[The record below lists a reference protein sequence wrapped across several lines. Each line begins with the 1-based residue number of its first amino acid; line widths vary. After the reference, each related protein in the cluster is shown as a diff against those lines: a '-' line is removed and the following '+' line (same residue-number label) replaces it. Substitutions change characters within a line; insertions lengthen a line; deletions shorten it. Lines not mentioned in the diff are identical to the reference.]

1 MRIVFFTDF
10 YHPSVEGVTASI
22 DLFADSL
29 RAHGHRV
36 WIVAPA
42 PAKPILNE
50 HEDIIRL
57 PSMPSVWYRGG
68 NLRDSILTPYYGQ
81 LIREIRPD
89 IFHFHS
95 LGTTGL
101 AGMRMMHDMH
111 MPSVAQYHTDMEQY
125 AKIYRGMW
133 VGMLV
138 SNLIGPLMI
147 NKPDVWPDT
156 LSGMKPKRSL
166 KEWNQTMIQN
176 LIRVCY
182 ENFDEIIAPS
192 EKMADFLHSYGV
204 TRPITILPTGIN
216 PAEFP
221 ESPKPRS
228 QKDRPLELLYV
239 GRIAR
244 EKNIDLL
251 IDMMAILKQRIPGK
265 VRLTLVGPGTYLS
278 VVRKR
283 AATKGV
289 VKLINFKG
297 GLPRKQA
304 LASYSEADLFIF
316 PSLTDTQA
324 LVLNE
329 AANCGLPL
337 LFSDPDISHIAQAN
351 QTGLLL
357 EPTPA
362 AYAAAVV
369 QLMEKPALR
378 AKLGQTAQ
386 KLAGRYTSDAQAG
399 KLERIYGRILKKT

>member
-22 DLFADSL
+22 DLFASAL
-29 RAHGHRV
+29 RSHGHRV

-42 PAKPILNE
+42 PAKPIPNE

-57 PSMPSVWYRGG
+57 PSIPSVWYHGG

-81 LIREIRPD
+81 LVRELRPD

-101 AGMRMMHDMH
+101 AGMRLMHDMH
-111 MPSVAQYHTDMEQY
+111 IPSVAQYHTDMEQY

-133 VGMLV
+133 IGMLV
-138 SNLIGPLMI
+138 SNLVGPLMI
-147 NKPDVWPDT
+147 NKPDAWPDT

-166 KEWNQTMIQN
+166 KEWNQTMIRN

-182 ENFDEIIAPS
+182 ENFNEIIAPS
-192 EKMADFLHSYGV
+192 EKMSDFLQSYGV

-221 ESPKPRS
+221 EMTKPKP
-228 QKDRPLELLYV
+228 KNKTIELLYV

-251 IDMMAILKQRIPGK
+251 IDMMVLLKRRVPGK
-265 VRLTLVGPGTYLS
+265 VRLTLVGPGTYLAT
-278 VVRKR
+278 VRKH
-283 AATKGV
+283 AAAKGV
-289 VKLINFKG
+289 VKLIDFQG
-297 GLPRKQA
+297 GLPRGEA
-304 LASYSEADLFIF
+304 LAAYGQADVFVF
-316 PSLTDTQA
+316 PSMTDTQA

-329 AANCGLPL
+329 AAQCGLPL
-337 LFSDPDISHIAQAN
+337 LFSDPDISHIAQADK
-351 QTGLLL
+351 TGLLL
-357 EPTPA
+357 TPTPA
-362 AYAAAVV
+362 AYAEAVI
-369 QLMEKPALR
+369 QLIEQPKLRIAL
-378 AKLGQTAQ
+378 GTTAQ

-399 KLERIYGRILKKT
+399 KLELIYERVLKNV